1 MERYSA
7 IAFFGG
13 QSRLVIYIWYDMV
26 FFSDY
31 LDIII
36 IICFSVSTFGQV
48 FRLLEAGGQSKLA
61 AEDHSAHSESMEKCN
76 CDQDIGDE
84 EVDVDEQNHV
94 HDSDV
99 DIKEARKFDYDKKE
113 RQMMFD
119 LVCGEKILLV
129 STFFYTD
136 VKIFP

>member
-1 MERYSA
+1 M
-7 IAFFGG
+7 
-13 QSRLVIYIWYDMV
+13 

-31 LDIII
+31 LDIVI

-84 EVDVDEQNHV
+84 EVEVDEQNHD

-119 LVCGEKILLV
+119 LVCGEKIVLV

>member
-1 MERYSA
+1 M
-7 IAFFGG
+7 
-13 QSRLVIYIWYDMV
+13 
-26 FFSDY
+26 FFSEY

-76 CDQDIGDE
+76 CDQDLGDG
-84 EVDVDEQNHV
+84 EVDVDEQNHD

-99 DIKEARKFDYDKKE
+99 DIKDARKFDYDKKE
-113 RQMMFD
+113 RRMMFD
-119 LVCGEKILLV
+119 LVCGEEILLV
-129 STFFYTD
+129 SSFFYIGE
-136 VKIFP
+136 KIFP

>member
-1 MERYSA
+1 M
-7 IAFFGG
+7 
-13 QSRLVIYIWYDMV
+13 

-36 IICFSVSTFGQV
+36 IICFSVSTFAQV
-48 FRLLEAGGQSKLA
+48 FGLLEAGGQSKLA

-76 CDQDIGDE
+76 CDQDVGDE
-84 EVDVDEQNHV
+84 EVDEHAHN
-94 HDSDV
+94 SDV

-113 RQMMFD
+113 RRMMFD

>member
-1 MERYSA
+1 M
-7 IAFFGG
+7 
-13 QSRLVIYIWYDMV
+13 

-36 IICFSVSTFGQV
+36 IICFSVSIF

-84 EVDVDEQNHV
+84 EVEVDEQNHD

>member
-1 MERYSA
+1 MFKKTA
-7 IAFFGG
+7 LFLMDGFP
-13 QSRLVIYIWYDMV
+13 
-26 FFSDY
+26 Y

-48 FRLLEAGGQSKLA
+48 FGLLEAGGQSKLA

-84 EVDVDEQNHV
+84 EVDVNEQNHD

-99 DIKEARKFDYDKKE
+99 DIKRSCLFPLFLYRGKVISLGKDQDRYP
-113 RQMMFD
+113 
-119 LVCGEKILLV
+119 LLFLHCHPV
-129 STFFYTD
+129 Q
-136 VKIFP
+136 ICP

>member
-1 MERYSA
+1 
-7 IAFFGG
+7 
-13 QSRLVIYIWYDMV
+13 MV

-48 FRLLEAGGQSKLA
+48 FGLLEAGGQSKLA

-76 CDQDIGDE
+76 CDQDVGDD
-84 EVDVDEQNHV
+84 EVDDVYQDHD

-99 DIKEARKFDYDKKE
+99 DIKEAQKFDCDKKE
-113 RQMMFD
+113 RRMMFD
-119 LVCGEKILLV
+119 LVCGEIILLV
-129 STFFYTD
+129 STFFYIV